1 MSPQQLAGTLAPE
14 QARGGLRRFLT
25 YLGPA
30 TLVSV
35 GYMDPGNWATD
46 LEGGARFGHQLL
58 WVLVVANGVAL
69 LMQTLAARLGVIARL
84 DLAQACRAC
93 YPRPVAFVLF
103 VLCEFAIIACDLAEV
118 LGSAVALNLLFG
130 LPLVWGALVTAL
142 DVVVLL
148 ALQRFGMRR
157 LEALITVLVL
167 TVGGCLAVE
176 CWFAQPT
183 WISLADALSP
193 RLDAA
198 SLYVA
203 VAILGATVMPH
214 NLYLHSSLVQTR
226 VAPSTSKGR
235 RRALRY
241 NFVDTLIALNVAFVI
256 NASILV
262 LAAEVFHSAGIDVT
276 DLREA
281 QRLLSPLLG
290 TGLAGLLFAVA
301 LLAAGQSSTITGTLA
316 GQIVMQ
322 GFLRLRG
329 SPVVVRMVTRGVAVF
344 PAVAVLSIMGDSATV
359 PLLVATQV
367 VLSLQLPFAL
377 VPLIRFTAARDV
389 MGAYANARTVTLV
402 AMVAAALIIACNAW
416 LVMQTIGA
424 DLPPALIVGLG
435 VLAAG
440 GLALLG
446 YLAFVPLRVY
456 DPEITASLRNLFPG
470 HRVAAVPTAITGS
483 GSV

>member
-46 LEGGARFGHQLL
+46 IEGGARFGHHLL
-58 WVLVVANGVAL
+58 WVLVAANGIAL

-93 YPRPVAFVLF
+93 YPRMVTHVLF
-103 VLCEFAIIACDLAEV
+103 VLCEIAIIACDLAEV

-130 LPLVWGALVTAL
+130 IPLVWAALITAL
-142 DVVVLL
+142 DVFVLL

-167 TVGGCLAVE
+167 TVGACLGIEV
-176 CWFAQPT
+176 WLAQPT
-183 WISLADALSP
+183 WDTLGNALSP

-214 NLYLHSSLVQTR
+214 NLYLHSALVQTR
-226 VAPSTSKGR
+226 VAPLTAAER
-235 RRALRY
+235 RRALKF
-241 NFVDTLIALNVAFVI
+241 NFIDTLIALNVAFCI
-256 NASILV
+256 NAAILV
-262 LAAEVFHSAGIDVT
+262 LAADVFHAAGLEVT

-281 QRLLSPLLG
+281 QQLLSPLLG

-301 LLAAGQSSTITGTLA
+301 LLCAGQSSTITGTLA

-329 SPVVVRMVTRGVAVF
+329 SPVVVRMATRGIAIV
-344 PAVAVLSIMGDSATV
+344 PAVLVLGILGEDATV
-359 PLLVATQV
+359 PLLVGTQV

-377 VPLIRFTAARDV
+377 VPLIRFTSSPGV
-389 MGAYANARTVTLV
+389 MGAYVNSRSVTFV
-402 AMVAAALIIACNAW
+402 AGCAAALVIVCNGW
-416 LVMQTIGA
+416 LVLQTASERMPPGWVLVATVFAIGA
-424 DLPPALIVGLG
+424 AGL
-435 VLAAG
+435 LAYLAVAPLRRPDISSDEPL
-440 GLALLG
+440 LALAG
-446 YLAFVPLRVY
+446 PDDHSPECQPL
-456 DPEITASLRNLFPG
+456 
-470 HRVAAVPTAITGS
+470 
-483 GSV
+483 

>member
-46 LEGGARFGHQLL
+46 IEGGARFGHQLL
-58 WVLVVANGVAL
+58 WVLVVANAVAL
-69 LMQTLAARLGVIARL
+69 LMQTLAARLGVITRM

-93 YPRPVAFVLF
+93 YPRLVVYVLF
-103 VLCEFAIIACDLAEV
+103 ALCEVAIIACDLAEV

-130 LPLVWGALVTAL
+130 IPLVWGAVVTAL
-142 DVVVLL
+142 DVFALL

-167 TVGGCLAVE
+167 TVGACLAIEVWLAE
-176 CWFAQPT
+176 PT
-183 WISLADALSP
+183 WTSFRDAFSP

-198 SLYVA
+198 SVYVA

-226 VAPSTSKGR
+226 VAPLSAEAR
-235 RRALRY
+235 RRALRF
-241 NFVDTLIALNVAFVI
+241 NFIDTLVALNVAFCI

-262 LAAEVFHSAGIDVT
+262 LASDVFHAAGLDVT

-281 QRLLSPLLG
+281 QQLLTPLLG
-290 TGLAGLLFAVA
+290 TGLAGVLFAVA
-301 LLAAGQSSTITGTLA
+301 LLCAGQSSTITGTLA

-329 SPVVVRMVTRGVAVF
+329 SPILVRAGTRGIAIL
-344 PAVAVLSIMGDSATV
+344 PAVLVLSVIGEDATV
-359 PLLVATQV
+359 SLLVATQV

-377 VPLIRFTAARDV
+377 VPLIRFTASRRV
-389 MGAYANARTVTLV
+389 MGEYVNRRVVTVVAAIVAASIIGCNGWLV
-402 AMVAAALIIACNAW
+402 AEAIRGSLSPPAIVFVIALGIAAAGL
-416 LVMQTIGA
+416 LV
-424 DLPPALIVGLG
+424 
-435 VLAAG
+435 
-440 GLALLG
+440 
-446 YLAFVPLRVY
+446 YLAVGRVHAPD
-456 DPEITASLRNLFPG
+456 DPSAE
-470 HRVAAVPTAITGS
+470 RVAAPLGLRDDEMRRYQPL
-483 GSV
+483 

>member
-14 QARGGLRRFLT
+14 QARGGLRRFLA

-58 WVLVVANGVAL
+58 WVLVVANGIAL

-93 YPRPVAFVLF
+93 YPRPVACVLF

-130 LPLVWGALVTAL
+130 LPLVWGALITVL
-142 DVVVLL
+142 DVFALL
-148 ALQRFGMRR
+148 ALQRAGMRR

-167 TVGGCLAVE
+167 TVGGCLAFE
-176 CWFAQPT
+176 CWLAGPT
-183 WISLADALSP
+183 WTSLGGALSP

-198 SLYVA
+198 SVYVA

-226 VAPSTSKGR
+226 VAPSASKAK

-241 NFVDTLIALNVAFVI
+241 NFIDTLVALNVAFVI

-262 LAAEVFHSAGIDVT
+262 LAADVFHSAGIVVT

-290 TGLAGLLFAVA
+290 TTLAGLLFAVA

-329 SPVVVRMVTRGVAVF
+329 SPMLVRLTTRSIAVF
-344 PAVAVLSIMGDSATV
+344 PAVVMLSIMGDDATTT
-359 PLLVATQV
+359 LLVGTQV

-377 VPLIRFTAARDV
+377 VPLIRFTASRDL
-389 MGAYANARTVTLV
+389 MGAYATSRAIITL
-402 AMVAAALIIACNAW
+402 AWIAAVMIIACNAW
-416 LVMQTIGA
+416 LVMQT
-424 DLPPALIVGLG
+424 LTEHLTPALAAAFGAFGVG
-435 VLAAG
+435 AAG
-440 GLALLG
+440 LLV
-446 YLAFVPLRVY
+446 YLAFAPLRALDERTVEPLR
-456 DPEITASLRNLFPG
+456 DLLPRPERSAQCQPL
-470 HRVAAVPTAITGS
+470 
-483 GSV
+483 

>member
-14 QARGGLRRFLT
+14 QARSGLRRFLV

-46 LEGGARFGHQLL
+46 IEGGARFGHHLL
-58 WVLVVANGVAL
+58 WVLVVANAVAL
-69 LMQTLAARLGVIARL
+69 LMQTLAARLGIIARL

-93 YPRPVAFVLF
+93 YPRPVVGVLF
-103 VLCEFAIIACDLAEV
+103 ALCELAIIACDLAEV

-130 LPLVWGALVTAL
+130 IPLVWGAIVTAV
-142 DVVVLL
+142 DVFVLL

-157 LEALITVLVL
+157 LEALIVVLVL
-167 TVGGCLAVE
+167 TVGACLAIEV
-176 CWFAQPT
+176 W
-183 WISLADALSP
+183 LAGPSWTSFRDAFSP
-193 RLDAA
+193 RLDGA
-198 SLYVA
+198 SIYVA

-226 VAPSTSKGR
+226 VAPLTHEAR
-235 RRALRY
+235 RRALRF
-241 NFVDTLIALNVAFVI
+241 NFIDTLIALNVAFCI

-262 LAAEVFHSAGIDVT
+262 LAADVFQAAGIEVT

-290 TGLAGLLFAVA
+290 TSLAGVLFAVA
-301 LLAAGQSSTITGTLA
+301 LLCAGQSSTITGTLA

-329 SPVVVRMVTRGVAVF
+329 SPVFVRTVTRAIAIL
-344 PAVAVLSIMGDSATV
+344 PAVVVLAIAGENATV
-359 PLLVATQV
+359 SLLVATQV

-377 VPLIRFTAARDV
+377 VPLIRFTAARGV
-389 MGAYANARTVTLV
+389 MGAYVNSRAVT
-402 AMVAAALIIACNAW
+402 AVAAIAATLIIACNGW
-416 LVMQTIGA
+416 LVVEAIGGH
-424 DLPPALIVGLG
+424 LPP
-435 VLAAG
+435 LAAALAIAL
-440 GLALLG
+440 GLCALGLLV
-446 YLAFVPLRVY
+446 YLAVVPLRAP
-456 DPEITASLRNLFPG
+456 DDAFAEPLRDVMPRGATETTQCQPL
-470 HRVAAVPTAITGS
+470 
-483 GSV
+483 

>member
-1 MSPQQLAGTLAPE
+1 MSPQQLAHTLAPE
-14 QARGGLRRFLT
+14 QARSGLRRFLA

-46 LEGGARFGHQLL
+46 IEGGARFGHHLL

-93 YPRPVAFVLF
+93 YPRPIVRVLF
-103 VLCEFAIIACDLAEV
+103 VLCEVAIIACDLAEV

-130 LPLVWGALVTAL
+130 IPLVWGAVVTAA
-142 DVVVLL
+142 DVFVLL

-167 TVGGCLAVE
+167 TVGACLAIEVWLAE
-176 CWFAQPT
+176 PT
-183 WISLADALSP
+183 WTSFRTMFSP

-198 SLYVA
+198 SVYIA

-226 VAPSTSKGR
+226 VAPLGAEAR
-235 RRALRY
+235 RRALRF
-241 NFVDTLIALNVAFVI
+241 NFIDTLIALNVAFCI

-262 LAAEVFHSAGIDVT
+262 LASDVFHKAGIEVT

-281 QRLLSPLLG
+281 QQLLSPLLG

-301 LLAAGQSSTITGTLA
+301 LLCAGQSSTITGTLA

-329 SPVVVRMVTRGVAVF
+329 SPVLVRAVTRGIAILPAVF
-344 PAVAVLSIMGDSATV
+344 VLSVMGEDATV
-359 PLLVATQV
+359 SLLVGTQV

-377 VPLIRFTAARDV
+377 VPLIRFTACRSV
-389 MGAYANARTVTLV
+389 MGEYVNRRVVT
-402 AMVAAALIIACNAW
+402 AIAAVAAALVIACNGW
-416 LVMQTIGA
+416 LVVEAIGGSLSPIA
-424 DLPPALIVGLG
+424 MTLVVSLGIAAVALLSY
-435 VLAAG
+435 
-440 GLALLG
+440 LAL
-446 YLAFVPLRVY
+446 APIRAPDDSFAEPLREPLRRR
-456 DPEITASLRNLFPG
+456 DDASPKYQPL
-470 HRVAAVPTAITGS
+470 
-483 GSV
+483 